1 MKKRL
6 IYLIINAILTGV
18 AYAIFGFEQTIIIC
32 IILILT
38 ELDLINKL
46 NG

>member
-18 AYAIFGFEQTIIIC
+18 FYANFGFEKTIIMC

-38 ELDLINKL
+38 ELDLINRK
-46 NG
+46 